1 MTDAELNK
9 IGQGVLLAL
18 QKTCTTPGDALSV
31 LVYCLLCLWDFK
43 PADSR
48 QDMTFSDFAGGFKA
62 HAIATYNSNQVKT
75 NDEGE
80 TLQ

>member
-48 QDMTFSDFAGGFKA
+48 QDMTFSDFAEGFKA
-62 HAIATYNSNQVKT
+62 HAIATYNQNQVKT